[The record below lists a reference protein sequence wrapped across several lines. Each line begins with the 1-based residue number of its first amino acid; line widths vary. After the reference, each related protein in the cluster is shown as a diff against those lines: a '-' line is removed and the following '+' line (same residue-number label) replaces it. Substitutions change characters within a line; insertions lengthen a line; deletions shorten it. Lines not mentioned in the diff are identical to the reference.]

1 MRERRPRGNN
11 WEKKIPPRFFPSLSL
26 FLSVFLWLLLSSSP
40 LCITAS
46 FLTVMSASGARR
58 EQRGGG
64 QYFRELE
71 CLKYTQRFSSS
82 GWSVQISPVTPF
94 PLGNTHT
101 HTGYPAGIKP
111 ACNTASYCGFSNPWQ
126 FNSIIIKGAHF
137 FNHHQGIFG
146 VVFCITRLLRTQF
159 LSSQAHWN
167 KESTL
172 TSGV

>member
-101 HTGYPAGIKP
+101 PDTQQVLNQHVTRLHTVGSQIPDSLTVSLSKELIFSITIKESLELSFASPDCSGHNFCPHRHTGTK
-111 ACNTASYCGFSNPWQ
+111 
-126 FNSIIIKGAHF
+126 KVH
-137 FNHHQGIFG
+137 
-146 VVFCITRLLRTQF
+146 
-159 LSSQAHWN
+159 
-167 KESTL
+167 
-172 TSGV
+172 